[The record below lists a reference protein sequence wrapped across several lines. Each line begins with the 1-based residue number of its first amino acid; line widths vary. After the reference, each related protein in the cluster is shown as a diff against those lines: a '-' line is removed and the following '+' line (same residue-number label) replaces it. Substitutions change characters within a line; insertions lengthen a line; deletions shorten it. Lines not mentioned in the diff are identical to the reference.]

1 MMAIKR
7 FARGMSGRGKSERRL
22 QKRKLLLESLEN
34 RLLLCGVDCY
44 DNPDFDYVGNWKQYH
59 KDSGKIGKGTAE
71 LIADK
76 WAITAWHVA
85 KFKANNPNGGAT
97 EIRFP
102 GVSAYVTEVYK
113 APGVD
118 IALVKLNKHVPK
130 NSPRV
135 TPVSLFRYTW
145 HPNDGVIPFTL
156 IGHSGGLHKCRIQG
170 RSQGTSFK
178 VVGDSCGKAGD
189 SGGAWVKERYG
200 NLPDVQFAVLHGG
213 GTSPQ
218 IGPIADWIDSKVG
231 EGVVNW
237 VTLKELKNGLPT
249 DTHTWTGNDRLNRW
263 ESKGNWNMGGTPGQQ
278 GTLSELGTNNH
289 ETARLRWM
297 GAQSSKCGVHA
308 NPRVQNHWS
317 LGRIEILATK
327 DHNVTVNGASSWNLE
342 DGSNRKTVRLNGT
355 DGQAFMVHADPDG
368 SFVSKLAAG
377 IRVEQL
383 EDLQWSVDGD
393 ETLLIEGRVNGN
405 GKIIKTGSGTLKLG
419 NVADTVTNNGTNPL
433 EIQAGQVILAK
444 KPGSSAIQGDVL
456 IGGADAVLTLEQEE
470 QIADTAILTV
480 NDGQFNLNDKT
491 ETVSSLVLVNGM
503 LQSGLLI
510 SGTAGF
516 QLESGLIT
524 SDLAG
529 DGGLTKNTPGDV
541 TLAGDAA
548 YFGPTQ
554 IHDGKLH
561 VNGAMISDVSVD
573 GGWLVGTGAITG
585 DVDVMT
591 DGSISAGDNVGVM
604 TIVGD
609 VTLAGSLLVE
619 FENSEQGTIAD
630 SLDITG
636 AASLTGKL
644 QLEMPD
650 DVALKVGDAFKIV
663 STTDG
668 ITGELDLESLP
679 DPPLRTQW
687 RVEYADGA
695 ATLRLVPTVLA
706 LDIVDSEISER
717 DGYTMATVS
726 REDSVGEITVQI
738 LSDDLSEVAVPAS
751 VVIADGELISA
762 PFRVTA
768 VDDTLLDGTQT
779 VTITA
784 SADNFFAG
792 TDTIDVT
799 DYETVT
805 IAIDADAISENA
817 GAAATTATITRSNT
831 DNEAAL
837 MVALVSSDTT
847 EATAPTSVT
856 IPADQAFA
864 SFPIDAIDDKLL
876 DGTQTVTITGSALAY
891 FGRTDTVEVIDYETV
906 TIVIDGDAIAENA
919 GAAATTATIIRSNT
933 DVGEPLEVTLS
944 SSDTSEAAVPASVL
958 IPASQTSVSFPI
970 DAIDDKLLDG
980 TQTVTISGSA
990 TDYFDVTDTV
1000 DVIDHETITIVIDAD
1015 SISENAGVAA
1025 TTATITRSNTD
1036 DQETVTVTLF
1046 SSDTTEAA
1054 VPTSVMVPA
1063 SQASVSF
1070 PIDAIDD
1077 TSLDG
1082 TQTVAITGTASG
1094 FFEGA
1099 DTVDVIDHETVT
1111 IAIDADTIS
1120 ENAGEGAT
1128 TATVTRSNATDN
1140 LTLIVTLFS
1149 SDTTEATVPASV
1161 TIPANQTSVRF
1172 SIDAIDD
1179 ALLDGRQTVA
1189 ISGSASEFVAGTDS
1203 VDVIDHETI
1212 TIVIDADAITE
1223 NEGAGATTA
1232 TIIRSNT
1239 DDNEI
1244 LTVRL
1249 SSSDTTEAAVAESL
1263 TIPADQASLS
1273 FPIDAIDDALLD
1285 GTQTV
1290 AINGSALGFFEGT
1303 DTVEVIDHETVII
1316 TIDTDLIAENAGT
1329 GATTATITRSN
1340 TDHDEPLVVTLSIS
1354 DSSEVSVP
1362 SSMIIPA
1369 GQAATSFSIDA
1380 IDDAT
1385 LDGTQTVYLNAMAAD
1400 YESTTN
1406 SINVGDYEPL
1416 ALAVDVDDLM
1426 EMTRTQATV
1435 TRGNTDDS
1443 DPVVV
1448 SISGG
1453 GGKVELPETVMIPA
1467 NEVSVSFEVEA
1478 LYGGEEGGDHSMTIF
1493 ATAVGFIDGD
1503 DPLRVTENPNP
1514 WQNPN
1519 NRYNV
1524 NNDPFNHVSPYD
1536 IILPI
1541 DKMGKEG
1548 SSALARPATVPTI
1561 FYDVSGD
1568 NYLTPLD
1575 ALLVIYFI
1583 DQRGGSGEGEAVANR
1598 GPVSPIESQSFERS
1612 SPAEGESAFEKARV
1626 DSIISPCV
1634 SGLNI
1639 RTGFDDQTTSL
1650 FGVDGYCDGQDL
1662 ESTVELIVDD
1672 VLSAWETDQV

>member
-1 MMAIKR
+1 MVTFKR
-7 FARGMSGRGKSERRL
+7 FARGISSRGKSERRM
-22 QKRKLLLESLEN
+22 QKRKLVLESLED
-34 RLLLCGVDCY
+34 RLLLCADCY
-44 DNPDFDYVGNWKQYH
+44 DHPDFDYVGNWKQYH
-59 KDSGKIGKGTAE
+59 KDSGKIGSGTAE
-71 LIADK
+71 LIANK

-85 KFKANNPNGGAT
+85 KFKAENPDGGAT

-135 TPVSLFRYTW
+135 TPVALSRYTW

-156 IGHSGGLHKCRIQG
+156 IGQSGGLHHCRIQG

-189 SGGAWVKERYG
+189 SGGAWVRERFG

-231 EGVVNW
+231 EGVINW
-237 VTLKELKNGLPT
+237 VTLKEWENGLPT

-278 GTLSELGTNNH
+278 GTLSELGTDNH

-297 GAQSSKCGVHA
+297 GDVTHGVHA
-308 NPRVQNHWS
+308 HPHVQNHWS

-327 DHNVTVNGASSWNLE
+327 DHNVTVYGATGWNLE
-342 DGSNRKTVRLNGT
+342 DGSNRKTVRLNGA

-368 SFVSKLAAG
+368 SFVYKLAAG
-377 IRVEQL
+377 IRVEVL
-383 EDLQWSVDGD
+383 EDLQWNVEGD
-393 ETLLIEGRVNGN
+393 ETLLVEGRVNGN
-405 GKIIKTGSGTLKLG
+405 GKIIKTGSGTLKFG
-419 NVADTVTNNGTNPL
+419 NVAGTVTNNGTNPL

-444 KPGSSAIQGDVL
+444 EPGSSAIQGDVL
-456 IGGADAVLTLEQEE
+456 IGGVDAVLTLEQEE

-529 DGGLTKNTPGDV
+529 VGGLTKNTPGDV
-541 TLAGDAA
+541 TLDGDAA

-591 DGSISAGDNVGVM
+591 AGSISAGDNVGAM

-609 VTLAGSLLVE
+609 VMLAGSLLVE

-644 QLEMPD
+644 QLDMAD
-650 DVALKVGDAFKIV
+650 DVTLKVGDAFKIV

-687 RVEYADGA
+687 RVDYADGA

-706 LDIVDSEISER
+706 LDIVDAEISER
-717 DGYTMATVS
+717 DGYTMATVA

-784 SADNFFAG
+784 SADNFFTG

-817 GAAATTATITRSNT
+817 GAAATTASITRSNT

-837 MVALVSSDTT
+837 MVTLVSSDTT

-891 FGRTDTVEVIDYETV
+891 FGSTDTVEVIDYETV
-906 TIVIDGDAIAENA
+906 TIVIDADAIAENA

-933 DVGEPLEVTLS
+933 DIGEPLEVTLS
-944 SSDTSEAAVPASVL
+944 SSDTSEATVPASVL

-980 TQTVTISGSA
+980 AQTVTISGSA

-1000 DVIDHETITIVIDAD
+1000 DVIDHETVTIVIDAD
-1015 SISENAGVAA
+1015 SISENAGAAA
-1025 TTATITRSNTD
+1025 TIATITRSNTD

-1046 SSDTTEAA
+1046 SSDTSEATA
-1054 VPTSVMVPA
+1054 PTSVMIPA
-1063 SQASVSF
+1063 NQVSVNF

-1094 FFEGA
+1094 FFEGT
-1099 DTVDVIDHETVT
+1099 DTVDVTDHETVT

-1120 ENAGEGAT
+1120 ENAGAGAAI
-1128 TATVTRSNATDN
+1128 ATVTRSNAADN
-1140 LTLIVTLFS
+1140 LTLTITLFS
-1149 SDTTEATVPASV
+1149 NDSTEATVPASV
-1161 TIPANQTSVRF
+1161 TIPASQTSVSF
-1172 SIDAIDD
+1172 PIDAIDD
-1179 ALLDGRQTVA
+1179 AMLDGTQTVA
-1189 ISGSASEFVAGTDS
+1189 ISGSASGFFEGTDS

-1212 TIVIDADAITE
+1212 AIVIDADAITE
-1223 NEGAGATTA
+1223 NAGAGATTA
-1232 TIIRSNT
+1232 TITRSNT
-1239 DDNEI
+1239 DDHEM
-1244 LTVRL
+1244 LTVNL
-1249 SSSDTTEAAVAESL
+1249 TSSDTTEAAVAESVA
-1263 TIPADQASLS
+1263 IPADQASAS

-1290 AINGSALGFFEGT
+1290 LINGSVLGFFEGT
-1303 DTVEVIDHETVII
+1303 DTIEVIDHETVII

-1329 GATTATITRSN
+1329 DATTATITRSN
-1340 TDHDEPLVVTLSIS
+1340 TDHNEPLVVTLSIS
-1354 DSSEVSVP
+1354 DSSEISVP
-1362 SSMIIPA
+1362 ASLMIPA
-1369 GQAATSFSIDA
+1369 GQASMIFPIDA

-1385 LDGTQTVYLNAMAAD
+1385 LDGTNTVYLSATAAD
-1400 YESTTN
+1400 YEATTS
-1406 SINVGDYEPL
+1406 SIDVGDYEPL

-1426 EMTRTQATV
+1426 EMTRTHATV

-1443 DPVVV
+1443 DAVVV

-1453 GGKVELPETVMIPA
+1453 DGKIELPETVTIPA
-1467 NEVSVSFEVEA
+1467 NEISVSFEVEA
-1478 LYGGEEGGDHSMTIF
+1478 LYGGEEGGDHSMTIL
-1493 ATAVGFIDGD
+1493 ATAVGFIED
-1503 DPLRVTENPNP
+1503 DDTLNVTENPNP

-1519 NRYNV
+1519 NKYNV
-1524 NNDPFNHVSPYD
+1524 NDDPFNHVSPYD

-1541 DKMGKEG
+1541 NKLSTDG
-1548 SSALARPATVPTI
+1548 SSALLRPATVPTI

-1568 NYLTPLD
+1568 NYLTPID

-1583 DQRGGSGEGEAVANR
+1583 DQRSSGEGEADMNR
-1598 GPVSPIESQSFERS
+1598 GPASPIESHSLERS
-1612 SPAEGESAFEKARV
+1612 FPAEGESAVEKDRV

-1634 SGLNI
+1634 GLNI
-1639 RTGFDDQTTSL
+1639 RTGFDDQASL
-1650 FGVDGYCDGQDL
+1650 FEVDGYCDVQEM
-1662 ESTVELIVDD
+1662 ESTVDLIVDD
-1672 VLSAWETDQV
+1672 VLSAWETDNV